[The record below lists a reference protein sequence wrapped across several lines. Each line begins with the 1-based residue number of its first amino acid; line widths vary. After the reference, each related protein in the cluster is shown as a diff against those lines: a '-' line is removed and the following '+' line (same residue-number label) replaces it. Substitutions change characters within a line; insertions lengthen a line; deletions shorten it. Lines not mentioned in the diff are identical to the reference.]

1 MHLRAF
7 QAMLPAF
14 AAAHHYAR
22 SGQVYLQQMQDL
34 PSTHPWLHKQFQ
46 DSIFAI
52 WQSDQLWA
60 GLPPDLVV
68 KQELMIEI
76 EGHGGLTR
84 GRRMTETHSFSARQ

>member
-1 MHLRAF
+1 MQHFCNIEIMKTFLTAERTSNQEMHLRAF

-52 WQSDQLWA
+52 
-60 GLPPDLVV
+60 
-68 KQELMIEI
+68 
-76 EGHGGLTR
+76 
-84 GRRMTETHSFSARQ
+84 